1 MTNVRDFGAAGD
13 GQTDDTEAIRHA
25 LADGGGLIEFPRG
38 DYRITKPI
46 VVDLAK
52 FSRTS
57 LQGEGGTAKIIMAG
71 AGPAFFFVGS
81 HDKSAD
87 PTGFKPEVWQ
97 HERMPLVN
105 NLEITGE
112 HPEADGI
119 RLEGVMQPTLTG
131 VLIRK
136 VRNAVHLTRRC
147 RNVLISHCHIYQN
160 TGIGVFFDHV
170 NLHQTIITGNHI
182 SYCRLGGVRIQGGE
196 IRNLQITGNDIEYNN
211 NRAFSVPDADGEPTA
226 EIYIDVEDGSI
237 REGTICSNTIQAT
250 YSPNGANIRFI
261 GSGSKGNHRVG
272 MWSIAGN
279 LIGSQAIN
287 IHLTSALG
295 FAISGNYI
303 YSGHERNIVIEG
315 SRSIAI
321 GANTL
326 GHNPDYG
333 DKELSTGIRLVDC
346 EDCTITGLLIQD
358 ALAGQNT
365 VANTVPTKKEGLV
378 ELVRCRRLNLTGCQI
393 LEGTP
398 NGLVVEDCADT
409 LITGTSILDRREP
422 RLMQSAV
429 VWKTTSPGKSGNL
442 IHGCR
447 LAAKSADNLHLP
459 PDVAFSNNVFDV
471 SEKS

>member
-1 MTNVRDFGAAGD
+1 MASVRDFGAVGD
-13 GQTDDTEAIRHA
+13 GKADDTEAIQHA
-25 LADGGGLIEFPRG
+25 LADGDGLVEFSRG
-38 DYRITKPI
+38 EYRITKPI

-52 FSRTS
+52 IGRTAICGS
-57 LQGEGGTAKIIMAG
+57 GGTAKIIMAA
-71 AGPAFFFVGS
+71 AGPAFFFLGS

-87 PTGFKPEVWQ
+87 PLGFKPEIWQ
-97 HERMPLVN
+97 RERMPL
-105 NLEITGE
+105 LSEIEIMGE
-112 HPEADGI
+112 HPEADGV
-119 RLEGVMQPTLTG
+119 RLQGVMQPTLSG

-136 VRNAVHLTRRC
+136 VRNAVHVTRRS

-160 TGIGVFFDHV
+160 TGIGVFLDHC
-170 NLHQTIITGNHI
+170 NLHQTIITGSHI

-211 NRAFSVPDADGEPTA
+211 NRAIGVPGADAEPTA
-226 EIYIDVEDGSI
+226 EIYIDVEDGSV
-237 REGTICSNTIQAT
+237 REGTICSNTLQAT
-250 YSPNGANIRFI
+250 YSPNGSNIRFI

-272 MWSIAGN
+272 MWTIAGN

-326 GHNPDYG
+326 GHNADYG
-333 DKELSTGIRLVDC
+333 DKELSTGIRFVDC
-346 EDCTITGLLIQD
+346 EDCTMTGLIIQD

-365 VANTVPTKKEGLV
+365 VADAIPTKKEGLL
-378 ELVRCRRLNLTGCQI
+378 ELIRCRRMNVTGCQI

-398 NGLVVEDCADT
+398 NGIVVEDCSDVILSA
-409 LITGTSILDRREP
+409 TSVLDRREP
-422 RLMQSAV
+422 RLMKSPIA
-429 VWKTTSPGKSGNL
+429 WRSKLTSPLGSL

-447 LAAKSADNLHLP
+447 IAAASADALEMAPGVVL
-459 PDVAFSNNVFDV
+459 SNNVYD
-471 SEKS
+471 SASK